1 MAPRAHW
8 KGFLKLSLVS
18 CPIAL
23 YPAISAAEKI
33 SFRQVNRET
42 GNRLRRQ
49 LVDAGT
55 GAVVPSHKLG
65 RGYQIAENDFLL
77 VEDEEL
83 EAARQEARERPFTAL
98 EEAAASPALNNPVH
112 SVLPRSAPAELP
124 SAKGSKRPPS
134 LKLVGVQEE
143 EEEAAPSLVPPP
155 APPRPIQDNR
165 TIELDRFVQP
175 NQIGAAYYN
184 TPYFIVPTEAI
195 GQQVFAVIRD
205 ALADKKLVGLGR
217 VVLAKRER
225 PILIEPIGDG
235 LRGITLRYAH
245 EVRDATEYF
254 ADIPKIALPDE
265 AVRMAEHIVDTKTQ
279 DFDPSYLEDRYR
291 TVVVEKLRDK
301 QMQLPAQSAVPPS
314 SSQNVVNLMEALKR
328 SIAAEAPS
336 VPVLK
341 SSPVAPIVKP
351 SPRRKAGTSSRPADK
366 RSAARGRKTG

>member
-1 MAPRAHW
+1 MIEEGAKPPAPN
-8 KGFLKLSLVS
+8 GPVS
-18 CPIAL
+18 
-23 YPAISAAEKI
+23 SA
-33 SFRQVNRET
+33 
-42 GNRLRRQ
+42 
-49 LVDAGT
+49 
-55 GAVVPSHKLG
+55 
-65 RGYQIAENDFLL
+65 
-77 VEDEEL
+77 
-83 EAARQEARERPFTAL
+83 
-98 EEAAASPALNNPVH
+98 
-112 SVLPRSAPAELP
+112 LPRSAPAKLRHAE
-124 SAKGSKRPPS
+124 GSKRPPT

-143 EEEAAPSLVPPP
+143 EDEAAPSLVPPP
-155 APPRPIQDNR
+155 APPRAIQDNR

-175 NQIGAAYYN
+175 NQIDAAYYN

-205 ALADKKLVGLGR
+205 ALADKKLDGLGR

-225 PILIEPIGDG
+225 PILIEPMGNG

-254 ADIPKIALPDE
+254 AEIPKITLPDE

-301 QMQLPAQSAVPPS
+301 QMQLPARSTMPLPS
-314 SSQNVVNLMEALKR
+314 PQNAVNLMEALKR

-351 SPRRKAGTSSRPADK
+351 SPHRKGAATSSRAADK